1 VTFAVTTGSLVVG
14 QTALSFKQASGGA
27 PPVNQTV
34 GITSTGQPLNFA
46 ASAYNSGSV
55 SWLKVTPSG
64 STPGSISV
72 GVDGSKLPQGT
83 YTGTVTLLATTPNA
97 GNSPAFLP
105 VTLTVNAG
113 TISASPTSLVFTQ
126 VSTGPPPASQSF
138 TLSGAP
144 GAISFQTAAA
154 TGSGGAWLSA
164 SPASG
169 STPGTVQVS
178 VAANSLEVG
187 SYSGNVT
194 VAAAGADGSPIMVPV
209 TLNVLVPHALS
220 VSPTLITFTTQPG
233 STAVQSAQVQLSSAG
248 GSTSYT
254 VATSGG
260 TWLGASPS
268 SGATP
273 ATITV
278 TANPT
283 ALLTGAYSG
292 TFTLSSPNSITA
304 VTVTVNLVVGTVS
317 SPVVNA
323 VANAAS
329 YFSGAIAP
337 GENIVI
343 FGSGIGPPQLTRGTV
358 TNGVVDTSVAATRVL
373 FDGIASP
380 MIYALSSQTSA
391 MAPYEVT
398 GRSTVNVVVEYQG
411 VQSSP
416 VEYTLTPTAPG
427 IYSQNAQGTGPGAI
441 LNQDYSINLPATPA
455 SKGSVVAVYMTGE
468 GYTVGAADG
477 AIATGLL
484 SPVLPVTATVGGI
497 PATVIYAGTAPGI
510 VTGAMQVNV
519 QIPLNAPSGPSVPI
533 VITVGTGTS
542 AASTQNG
549 ITVSVQ

>member
-1 VTFAVTTGSLVVG
+1 MTFAVTTGSLVVG

-27 PPVNQTV
+27 PPVNQAV

-519 QIPLNAPSGPSVPI
+519 QIPSNAPSGPSVPI

>member
-1 VTFAVTTGSLVVG
+1 MTFAVTTGSLVVG

-519 QIPLNAPSGPSVPI
+519 QIPSNAPSGPSVPI

>member
-97 GNSPAFLP
+97 GTSPAF
-105 VTLTVNAG
+105 
-113 TISASPTSLVFTQ
+113 PTSLVFTQ

-317 SPVVNA
+317 GPVVNA

-519 QIPLNAPSGPSVPI
+519 QIPSNAPSGPSVPI

>member
-1 VTFAVTTGSLVVG
+1 MT
-14 QTALSFKQASGGA
+14 
-27 PPVNQTV
+27 
-34 GITSTGQPLNFA
+34 
-46 ASAYNSGSV
+46 
-55 SWLKVTPSG
+55 
-64 STPGSISV
+64 
-72 GVDGSKLPQGT
+72 
-83 YTGTVTLLATTPNA
+83 
-97 GNSPAFLP
+97 
-105 VTLTVNAG
+105 
-113 TISASPTSLVFTQ
+113 
-126 VSTGPPPASQSF
+126 
-138 TLSGAP
+138 
-144 GAISFQTAAA
+144 
-154 TGSGGAWLSA
+154 
-164 SPASG
+164 
-169 STPGTVQVS
+169 
-178 VAANSLEVG
+178 VAANSLAVG
-187 SYSGNVT
+187 SYIGNVT
-194 VAAAGADGSPIMVPV
+194 VAAAGADGSPLVVPV
-209 TLNVLVPHALS
+209 TLNVLVPHTLS
-220 VSPTLITFTTQPG
+220 ASPTLITFTAQPG

-317 SPVVNA
+317 GPVVNA

>member
-519 QIPLNAPSGPSVPI
+519 QIPSNAPSGPSVPI

>member
-317 SPVVNA
+317 GPVVNA

-519 QIPLNAPSGPSVPI
+519 QIPSNAPSGPSVPI

>member
-27 PPVNQTV
+27 PPVNQAV

>member
-27 PPVNQTV
+27 PPVNQAV

-126 VSTGPPPASQSF
+126 VSAGPPPASQSF

-519 QIPLNAPSGPSVPI
+519 QIPSNAPSGPSVPI

>member
-317 SPVVNA
+317 GPVVNA

>member
-283 ALLTGAYSG
+283 ALLT
-292 TFTLSSPNSITA
+292 FTLSSPNSITA

-317 SPVVNA
+317 GPVVNA

>member
-1 VTFAVTTGSLVVG
+1 MTFAVTTGSLVVG

-27 PPVNQTV
+27 PPVNQAV

-126 VSTGPPPASQSF
+126 VSAGPPPASQSF

-278 TANPT
+278 TANPM

>member
-27 PPVNQTV
+27 PPVNQAV

-519 QIPLNAPSGPSVPI
+519 QIPSNAPSGPSVPI